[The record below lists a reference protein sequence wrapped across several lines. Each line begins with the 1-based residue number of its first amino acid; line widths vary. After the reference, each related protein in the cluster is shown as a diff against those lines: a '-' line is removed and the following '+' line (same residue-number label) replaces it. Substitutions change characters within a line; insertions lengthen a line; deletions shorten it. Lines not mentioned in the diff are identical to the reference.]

1 MLFAMTIYVVKAK
14 PKNELMADLKQE
26 MISGKISRLRPFG
39 EELQRGLENARMFNG
54 YAYWVEEDYCSPPL
68 AMERRSVLDR
78 YFDNIAVE
86 QVESDEEGWNR
97 IKNRPMLWK

>member
-1 MLFAMTIYVVKAK
+1 MTIYVVKAK
-14 PKNELMADLKQE
+14 PKKDLLADLKQE

-39 EELQRGLENARMFNG
+39 EELHRGLENARIFEG
-54 YAYWVEEDYCSPPL
+54 HVYWEEEDYCSPPL
-68 AMERRSVLDR
+68 AMERRSVLDH

>member
-1 MLFAMTIYVVKAK
+1 MTIYLVKTK
-14 PKNELMADLKQE
+14 PKKELMADLKQE

-39 EELQRGLENARMFNG
+39 EELHHGLENARIFEG

-86 QVESDEEGWNR
+86 QVESDEEEWNR
-97 IKNRPMLWK
+97 IKNRPMFWK

>member
-1 MLFAMTIYVVKAK
+1 
-14 PKNELMADLKQE
+14 MADLKQE

-39 EELQRGLENARMFNG
+39 EKLHRGLENARMFEG
-54 YAYWVEEDYCSPPL
+54 HAYWVEEDYCSPPL

-86 QVESDEEGWNR
+86 QVESDKKGWNR
-97 IKNRPMLWK
+97 IKNRPLFWK